1 VTFSADDFRVET
13 DVSHE
18 TLDRLRTYA
27 ALLEHWQGRMNLVGP
42 GSMGDMWRR
51 HFLDSAQLLPLARAA
66 RPDRRNPLWLD
77 LGSGA
82 GFPGLVLAI
91 MGARKCAFLR
101 QVIRDTGATAIVHN
115 RRIEVLN
122 HMEPDVITSRAVAS
136 VEQILEFCVHL
147 IGPNTEIW
155 LHKGQY
161 IEKELTQATI
171 SWIMEVEKYRSRSDP
186 SGTIL
191 RLKGI
196 QRVEN

>member
-1 VTFSADDFRVET
+1 MTFSADDFRVET

-27 ALLEHWQGRMNLVGP
+27 ALLEHWQERMNLVGP
-42 GSMGDMWRR
+42 GSMGELWRR
-51 HFLDSAQLLPLARAA
+51 HFLDSAQLLPLVRAA

-91 MGARKCAFLR
+91 MGAGEVHLVESNARKCAFLR
-101 QVIRDTGATAIVHN
+101 QVIRDAGATAIVHN

-147 IGPNTEIW
+147 IGPKDKIRDRLQAWKEAGKRREVGTMLIGA
-155 LHKGQY
+155 GQP
-161 IEKELTQATI
+161 EALELVA
-171 SWIMEVEKYRSRSDP
+171 EE
-186 SGTIL
+186 L
-191 RLKGI
+191 L
-196 QRVEN
+196 